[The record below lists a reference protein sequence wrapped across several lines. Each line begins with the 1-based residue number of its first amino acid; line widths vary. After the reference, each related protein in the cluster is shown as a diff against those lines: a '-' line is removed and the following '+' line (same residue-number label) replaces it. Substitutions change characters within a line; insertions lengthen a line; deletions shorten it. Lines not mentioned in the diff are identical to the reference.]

1 MSYTNSVIGVL
12 ESAVMTRADTTDELP
27 MLAVMLGKREAIVVS
42 SDGRHQTPGAFLDDV
57 WCACRHLID
66 PVAVG
71 MVAEFFIRP
80 VREDDKQSFQ
90 PGSLRDAAIYDPE
103 VVTGWGGMVAS
114 IDTDGAMPLVWS
126 LHVTDDGLR
135 VVERA
140 DSNAVLLSKQMT
152 ARLLILLNKAPA
164 GSNKL
169 TYEDRRILFEYVRDS
184 LPAAGL
190 LADRIER
197 VKL

>member
-1 MSYTNSVIGVL
+1 MSYTDAVIGVL
-12 ESAVMTRADTTDELP
+12 ERAVMTRADTTDELP

-57 WCACRHLID
+57 WCACRHLVD

-80 VREDDKQSFQ
+80 VRDDDKQSFQ
-90 PGSLRDAAIYDPE
+90 PGSLRAAAVYDPE

-114 IDTDGAMPLVWS
+114 LDTEGAMPLVWS
-126 LHVTDDGLR
+126 LHVSDDGLR
-135 VVERA
+135 MVERE
-140 DSNAVLLSKQMT
+140 DSGAVLLSKQMT
-152 ARLLILLNKAPA
+152 ARLLVLLNEAPS

-169 TYEDRRILFEYVRDS
+169 TCEDRRVLFEYVRDS
-184 LPAAGL
+184 LPAIGL

-197 VKL
+197 AKL